1 MSNIVKGENFGSLT
15 DSMNNILESRD
26 SDSIQLSEDDFE
38 EVNDLQFSYN
48 NLFEKFSDL
57 LKMNK
62 RASKKIKDIDSEKDR
77 LLDELKNSFD
87 ICDTLHAEDIMV
99 VAKVKSLV
107 KE

>member
-1 MSNIVKGENFGSLT
+1 
-15 DSMNNILESRD
+15 
-26 SDSIQLSEDDFE
+26 
-38 EVNDLQFSYN
+38 
-48 NLFEKFSDL
+48 
-57 LKMNK
+57 MNK

>member
-1 MSNIVKGENFGSLT
+1 MICNFHIIIS
-15 DSMNNILESRD
+15 
-26 SDSIQLSEDDFE
+26 
-38 EVNDLQFSYN
+38 
-48 NLFEKFSDL
+48 FEKFSDL

-87 ICDTLHAEDIMV
+87 ICDTLHAENIMLLT
-99 VAKVKSLV
+99 KVISLV